1 MQLED
6 SSAFGAHPANCET
19 AHIHLSTFE
28 MEIVGTVAQLFL
40 LRHVVVVGTQLSSP
54 TRSIC
59 FTMPV
64 AWLSLIE
71 YPLSSSSHIVMH
83 IVFTCLL
90 PRFSMCNVLKQE

>member
-40 LRHVVVVGTQLSSP
+40 LRHVVVVGTQ
-54 TRSIC
+54 
-59 FTMPV
+59 FTDLDRPGDTGCTSGGGRGEGDRGGGV
-64 AWLSLIE
+64 
-71 YPLSSSSHIVMH
+71 
-83 IVFTCLL
+83 L
-90 PRFSMCNVLKQE
+90 PSVYLGVQG